1 MLFPIRCITCG
12 KVINQFYGTYLHKI
26 NEEKVSKKDA
36 LDSLKITRYCCRR
49 MFLCHEEMYDYIS
62 EFDKGDYSFI
72 HDKMDTTKPPVVGC
86 GGVDRI
92 GDDDM
97 DIEIDIDAE
106 IDRDID
112 ANIDVDWDVDGDC
125 DDELY

>member
-36 LDSLKITRYCCRR
+36 LDSLKIVRYCCRR

-62 EFDKGDYSFI
+62 EFDKADYSFI

-86 GGVDRI
+86 GGGVDMVN
-92 GDDDM
+92 DDDI
-97 DIEIDIDAE
+97 DIDIDAE
-106 IDRDID
+106 IDRDTEMD
-112 ANIDVDWDVDGDC
+112 DVECDI

>member
-72 HDKMDTTKPPVVGC
+72 HDKMDTTKPRVI
-86 GGVDRI
+86 GVDVIR
-92 GDDDM
+92 DDD
-97 DIEIDIDAE
+97 DIDIDAE

-112 ANIDVDWDVDGDC
+112 ANIDVDADCDVDC

>member
-36 LDSLKITRYCCRR
+36 LDSLNIKRYCCRR
-49 MFLCHEEMYDYIS
+49 MFLCHEEMYDYVS
-62 EFDKGDYSFI
+62 EFDKADYSFI
-72 HDKMDTTKPPVVGC
+72 HDKVDATKPPSGEMVGV
-86 GGVDRI
+86 GGVDMMMN
-92 GDDDM
+92 DD
-97 DIEIDIDAE
+97 IDID
-106 IDRDID
+106 IDTEMDDVECDI
-112 ANIDVDWDVDGDC
+112 